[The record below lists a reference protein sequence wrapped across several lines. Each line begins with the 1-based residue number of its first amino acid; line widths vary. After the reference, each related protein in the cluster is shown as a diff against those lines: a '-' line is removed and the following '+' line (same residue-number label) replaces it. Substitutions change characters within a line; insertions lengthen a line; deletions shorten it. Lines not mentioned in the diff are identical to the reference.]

1 MLSLFYHG
9 IWSHHIS
16 SIIPFVSTAAGGGE
30 DMPQIL
36 ADVAKLSGPGWCP
49 TMDDG
54 SLKLRNGIRNAME
67 ENRRWQQHVRE
78 RKKSFHNWGFCWVRW
93 TYYCTIICTTIV
105 GIPDGFLWVTC
116 IGGCQVYVW
125 QRKPWPMAPQ
135 ISSSRRDQNQIYVDV
150 PHEVWN
156 KLS

>member
-1 MLSLFYHG
+1 MLSLFCHG

-49 TMDDG
+49 MMDDG

-78 RKKSFHNWGFCWVRW
+78 RKKVFTIEDSVEWDEHIIVPLFVPLLLVFLTDSCESLALAAVR
-93 TYYCTIICTTIV
+93 CTFNNGNLGQWLHRSLHRG
-105 GIPDGFLWVTC
+105 GIRIRFT
-116 IGGCQVYVW
+116 
-125 QRKPWPMAPQ
+125 
-135 ISSSRRDQNQIYVDV
+135 
-150 PHEVWN
+150 
-156 KLS
+156 